1 MIKRVSNRNLNQY
14 FKEIGAIALLSK
26 NEERQHARKARL
38 GDEDSRERIIV
49 SNLRFV
55 VSVAKKY
62 LRRGLSLPDLVNAG
76 NCGLIE
82 AAGRYDER
90 KKVRFLTYA
99 IWWIRKAIYD
109 AISEEHGLISTG
121 TLDKKLDR
129 VINKLYHRLGRE
141 PAIEEIAREI
151 GVSPEE
157 VNLARQQP
165 LTYISLDQTADE
177 DEKTPW
183 LELVDALTIPSPEDL
198 YHRKELQA
206 MIKRHLDIL
215 ERLEREIVERSFGL
229 GDRKIESIEMISKSM
244 NLTRERVRLVREQ
257 ALRKLRSVIYK
268 DYIEEE
274 S

>member
-1 MIKRVSNRNLNQY
+1 MIQRVSNRNLNQY
-14 FKEIGAIALLSK
+14 FKEIGAISLLDK
-26 NEERQHARKARL
+26 NQEWQYARKARL
-38 GDEDSRERIIV
+38 GDEESREKIVV

-55 VSVAKKY
+55 VTVAKKY

-109 AISEEHGLISTG
+109 AISEERGLISTG

-141 PAIEEIAREI
+141 PQIDEIAKEI

-165 LTYISLDQTADE
+165 LTYISLDQSVND
-177 DEKTPW
+177 DDKTPW

-215 ERLEREIVERSFGL
+215 EKLEREVIERSFGI
-229 GDRKIESIEMISKSM
+229 GDRRIESIEMISKSM
-244 NLTRERVRLVREQ
+244 NLTRERIRLVREQ

-268 DYIEEE
+268 DYLEV
-274 S
+274 